1 MTVNV
6 SARPQRPPSA
16 PAFPP
21 APARL
26 RGLVLEIVK
35 FGVVGGT
42 GVAVNFA
49 VFNVLLHAWGTGPMT
64 ATVLASSLAMA
75 GNYLG
80 FRFYAYRD
88 RASRT
93 QRQIMLFFVFSGLG
107 VLMESVLFYAA
118 YHGAGLTGPLAS
130 NLAKALS
137 ISLASAFR
145 FLVYRTWVFQ
155 PDGGAPAANRESG
168 HAPGHA
174 PGHEC
179 GHVPGHECGHECGH
193 RDGRRCG
200 HECGQACGQ
209 ECGHRGGHESG
220 QSCGHGQEGGQPRGH
235 RGPHRNRRKSGRPGG
250 HPCGHDTLP
259 DARRAPDRAARARR

>member
-26 RGLVLEIVK
+26 RGLALEIVK
-35 FGVVGGT
+35 FGIVGGT

-49 VFNVLLHAWGTGPMT
+49 VFNVLLHALGTGPMT

-137 ISLASAFR
+137 IGLASAFR

-155 PDGGAPAANRESG
+155 PDGGAPAGNRESG
-168 HAPGHA
+168 H
-174 PGHEC
+174 
-179 GHVPGHECGHECGH
+179 
-193 RDGRRCG
+193 
-200 HECGQACGQ
+200 
-209 ECGHRGGHESG
+209 
-220 QSCGHGQEGGQPRGH
+220 SCGHGQESGQPRGR
-235 RGPHRNRRKSGRPGG
+235 RGPHRNRRKSGHRAG